1 MATAYPSLGMTPW
14 DLQQQEIQQELL
26 RAQQMGQ
33 TPAPEGQMISGHYVP
48 PSWSQQLVPILNKV
62 LGARQ
67 QQMTLDQQRQ
77 LISSMQANASNW
89 TSKLPRASQV
99 QTQVAGPPTPA
110 GQVPYR
116 VDTVQP
122 TQQDMLAWA
131 QQGQLNPL
139 TKGLSDK
146 YMQDVLIDAPKRAQ
160 ATTDKRAEL
169 AQTQQ
174 AHRENLQEQLASRLQ
189 IVQMQLQ
196 NSQLDRQSREAL
208 AKQANDLKVQL
219 AGQANETRL
228 QIGAMRG
235 QQAKPVPE
243 SVMKVMRGAQQ
254 QVDNLNEVLGAFK
267 PEYGGVG
274 GVLKKTLGTWSP
286 VASQNQNAAADWWKQ
301 YENQAALT
309 ERHERF
315 GTALSAGEQAAW
327 KAATIAP
334 GMNPAVIKRNLE
346 LRAKLADKIYQN
358 SREQYISGGYPAVAD
373 AFPVRDARAA
383 GAPLAPMA
391 GTPGNIQSPGY
402 AGGDRARANAESIQ
416 IMQMELQKPGLT
428 EQDRVAI
435 TNEIAR
441 LVQQGAASAPAP
453 APAPASAAPQQ
464 KIRVYNPQTGMLE

>member
-26 RAQQMGQ
+26 RAQQIGQ

-67 QQMTLDQQRQ
+67 QQMALDQQRQ

-89 TSKLPRASQV
+89 ASKLPRASQV

-116 VDTVQP
+116 VNTVQP

-160 ATTDKRAEL
+160 
-169 AQTQQ
+169 TQQ
-174 AHRENLQEQLASRLQ
+174 AHRDDLAMQLQARHDDIANQTANRLQ
-189 IVQMQLQ
+189 IVQMQLN
-196 NSQLDRQSREAL
+196 NSQLDRQSRENLQREGMRLRA
-208 AKQANDLKVQL
+208 QL
-219 AGQANETRL
+219 AGQANDVRM
-228 QIGAMRG
+228 QIAATHAP
-235 QQAKPVPE
+235 QARPVPDA
-243 SVMKVMRGAQQ
+243 VVKTLRGAQQ
-254 QVDNLNEVLGAFK
+254 QADNMSEVLSSFK

-274 GVLKKTLGTWSP
+274 GVLRKTLGTWSP
-286 VASQNQNAAADWWKQ
+286 VSTQDQDAAVNWWKT

-315 GTALSAGEQAAW
+315 GTALSSGEQAAW
-327 KAATIAP
+327 RAATITP
-334 GMNPAVIKRNLE
+334 GMTPQAIQNNLAT
-346 LRAKLADKIYQN
+346 RARLAQKVYGSTRD
-358 SREQYISGGYPAVAD
+358 QYIAAGYPAVAD
-373 AFPVRDARAA
+373 AFPIRN
-383 GAPLAPMA
+383 GAPTGTPLAPMA
-391 GTPGNIQSPGY
+391 GTPGDIQSPGY
-402 AGGDRARANAESIQ
+402 AGGDRARANADSIK
-416 IMQMELQKPGLT
+416 IMQMELTKPGLT
-428 EQDRVAI
+428 DQDRTAI
-435 TNEIAR
+435 NNEIAR
-441 LVQQGAASAPAP
+441 LIQQGAAPAEVP
-453 APAPASAAPQQ
+453 PVSPVTQP
-464 KIRVYNPQTGMLE
+464 KIRRYNPQTGMLE